1 MNIALVFFTYEA
13 DAPLLSLAVQA
24 APRLRAQGHQVTVYV
39 FDEAEH
45 PLATVP
51 EGVQYTRTIFNRCG
65 NLNGLECIT
74 GMASIFA
81 ELATK
86 HTWIVKADCDTFVN
100 QLQWLDDVD
109 PATVPMVGTVHVNKH
124 ASGACYAISGH
135 AAPRLAAMLGAPI
148 WQGRADRCHCED
160 RFFWNAALHGIGGAL
175 GRDGAGNPVAPT
187 HLHHDWLA
195 SPQHEFAELAT
206 AAAVDFKRCRWNTH
220 PSTWQNDRE
229 AAISRMQKYVNFVQN
244 LH

>member
-1 MNIALVFFTYEA
+1 MNIALVFFTYAA
-13 DAPLLSLAVQA
+13 DAPLLELAVQA
-24 APRLRAQGHQVTVYV
+24 APRLRAQGHEVTVYV

-51 EGVQYTRTIFNRCG
+51 EGVQYTRTTFNRCG

-81 ELATK
+81 ELSTR

-100 QLQWLDDVD
+100 HLHWLEGVD

-124 ASGACYAISGH
+124 ASGACYAISAQ
-135 AAPRLAAMLGAPI
+135 AAPRMAAMLGTPI
-148 WQGRADRCHCED
+148 WQGRAERCHCED
-160 RFFWNAALHGIGGAL
+160 RFFWNAALHGIGGAQ

-187 HLHHDWLA
+187 HLHHDWMA
-195 SPQHEFAELAT
+195 SPQHSFAELAT

-229 AAISRMQKYVNFVQN
+229 SAIARMREYVDFVQN
-244 LH
+244 SH

>member
-24 APRLRAQGHQVTVYV
+24 APRLRAQGHEVTVYV

-51 EGVQYTRTIFNRCG
+51 EGVQYVRTTFDRCG

-74 GMASIFA
+74 GMAAIFA
-81 ELATK
+81 ELSTK

-100 QLQWLDDVD
+100 HLRWLEGID
-109 PATVPMVGTVHVNKH
+109 PATVPMVGTVYVNKH

-135 AAPRLAAMLGAPI
+135 AAPQFVAMLGTPI

-160 RFFWNAALHGIGGAL
+160 RFFWNAALHGIGGNVVH
-175 GRDGAGNPVAPT
+175 DGAGNPVAPT

-195 SPQHEFAELAT
+195 SLQHSFAKLAT

-220 PSTWQNDRE
+220 PSTWLQDRE
-229 AAISRMQKYVNFVQN
+229 AAIARMQKYVNFVQN
-244 LH
+244 FH

>member
-1 MNIALVFFTYEA
+1 MNVALVFFTYEA
-13 DAPLLSLAVQA
+13 DAPLLALAVQA
-24 APRLRAQGHQVTVYV
+24 APRLRAQGHEVTVYV
-39 FDEAEH
+39 YDEAEH

-51 EGVQYTRTIFNRCG
+51 EGVQYTRTIFNRAG

-81 ELATK
+81 ELATR

-100 QLQWLDDVD
+100 HLHWLEGVD

-124 ASGACYAISGH
+124 ASGACYAISAQ
-135 AAPRLAAMLGAPI
+135 AAPRMAAMLGTPI
-148 WQGRADRCHCED
+148 WQGRAERFHCED
-160 RFFWNAALHGIGGAL
+160 RFFWNAALHGIGGAQ
-175 GRDGAGNPVAPT
+175 GRDGAGNPCCPS
-187 HLHHDWLA
+187 HLHHDWMA
-195 SPQHEFAELAT
+195 CPQHEFAELAT

-229 AAISRMQKYVNFVQN
+229 AAIARMQKYVNFVQN